1 MKLKEIRNL
10 IDHSIWVGGRTTRVV
25 NAILEADAIET
36 TFAEIAKLQQRIL
49 GDSKT
54 IGGTAHNSP
63 MAKFP
68 TTEVKVGICHL
79 FTRCTAVNKGHAG
92 CYSNAPCFK

>member
-54 IGGTAHNSP
+54 IGGTAHNSDIVKCLCEYRKIIMP
-63 MAKFP
+63 GTGVKWIRRQ
-68 TTEVKVGICHL
+68 TTACVIDHGI
-79 FTRCTAVNKGHAG
+79 AG
-92 CYSNAPCFK
+92 V

>member
-1 MKLKEIRNL
+1 MKLKAIRNL
-10 IDHSIWVGGRTTRVV
+10 IDHSILASGRITRVV

-54 IGGTAHNSP
+54 IGGTAHN
-63 MAKFP
+63 
-68 TTEVKVGICHL
+68 TTKGKICPKS
-79 FTRCTAVNKGHAG
+79 AVLRKDGSLVCVEDGEPCGGHDKD
-92 CYSNAPCFK
+92 CFDDK